1 MLSLIVCDH
10 ERILSLI
17 PAGHIE
23 SPHMVLS
30 CDEENM
36 MNQVNDSLNTVSI
49 SEPFL
54 FGLQDG

>member
-1 MLSLIVCDH
+1 MSLIT
-10 ERILSLI
+10 
-17 PAGHIE
+17 AGHIE

-36 MNQVNDSLNTVSI
+36 MNQVNDSLNAVSI

-54 FGLQDG
+54 FGLKDG